1 MPYNLSHIVNK
12 EKKRQI
18 GYTSHEDA
26 IIAEEY
32 QRGRDYA
39 ARAAERILAET
50 GLRRTARSVTSRAS
64 RISVTDKGRTEAE
77 DIIIAEECRKGGRWV
92 REAQSRLRREIGVE
106 RTAAQVLCRRQYIA
120 TAYQLPTRGYKNG
133 NGSPWSAAEEQIV
146 REEYIRSSRYMPRAS
161 RRIQIALGIERTEGA
176 ILTRAMTM
184 LRKGKMPKRKDARFA
199 PHNQRRESARGE

>member
-1 MPYNLSHIVNK
+1 MNK
-12 EKKRQI
+12 EKKRQTA
-18 GYTSHEDA
+18 YTRQEDA

-39 ARAAERILAET
+39 ARAAVRILAET

-92 REAQSRLRREIGVE
+92 REAQNRLRSEIGIE
-106 RTAAQVLCRRQYIA
+106 RTAAQVSCRRQYI
-120 TAYQLPTRGYKNG
+120 TEAYQLPTRGNKS
-133 NGSPWSAAEEQIV
+133 SPWSAAEEQIV
-146 REEYIRSSRYMPRAS
+146 REEYTRSSQYMPRAS
-161 RRIQIALGIERTEGA
+161 ERIQIELGIERTEGA

-184 LRKGKMPKRKDARFA
+184 LRKGRMPKRKDARYT
-199 PHNQRRESARGE
+199 PHNQRREA